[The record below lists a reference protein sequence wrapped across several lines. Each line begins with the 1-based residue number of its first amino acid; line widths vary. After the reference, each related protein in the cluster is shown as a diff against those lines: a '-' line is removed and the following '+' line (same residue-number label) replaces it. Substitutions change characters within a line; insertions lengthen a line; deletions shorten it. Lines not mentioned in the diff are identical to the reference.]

1 MLAETL
7 GLNNFLLHLDY
18 IDRQM
23 LLEQHDG
30 DINKKIDEIINKN
43 REKENDIGVI
53 NDNDATKS
61 ELQKDIKTAELSL
74 IAQTDENN
82 LNKPLNTANI

>member
-7 GLNNFLLHLDY
+7 SLNNFLLHMDY

-30 DINKKIDEIINKN
+30 DINKKIEEIINKN
-43 REKENDIGVI
+43 KEKENDNGGT
-53 NDNDATKS
+53 NYNDATNS
-61 ELQKDIKTAELSL
+61 ELQKDVKTAELSL
-74 IAQTDENN
+74 IEPTYENN
-82 LNKPLNTANI
+82 LNKPLNAANT